1 VILVEETLC
10 DTSAMTWRFETRRF
24 ETRRFETRR
33 VETRRVEDIGGAD
46 PTADSLTG
54 LADGLLSPW
63 FAPA

>member
-1 VILVEETLC
+1 MGATVILVEETLC
-10 DTSAMTWRFETRRF
+10 DTSAMTRRF
-24 ETRRFETRR
+24 ETRRF
-33 VETRRVEDIGGAD
+33 ETRRVEDIGGAD

>member
-1 VILVEETLC
+1 VGATVILVEETLC

-33 VETRRVEDIGGAD
+33 AEDIGGAD